1 MAQLD
6 ALGIF
11 LSDLPVYFANGVLII
26 VYALAGSAP
35 ALTCMAATLGMVL
48 LPDVEAQRRAAFQPN
63 HAIPGRFPSGASR
76 RGEAAFPQPRTAQG
90 MTLLALLF
98 WLAAQAGMGAPVPW
112 IGAVMWLAGLLA
124 ILALPGQQFNLLW
137 FVKAGIVLYAL
148 VAVTGSRIYLA
159 STASLTA
166 AEWAGLVGSSGDAA
180 ALVAGTRGSMTAVIL
195 WALWLIVPLGYF
207 SMLAQ
212 QLFANPMSIANPFA
226 TAQGMLRRLR
236 TRDLG

>member
-1 MAQLD
+1 MEQLD
-6 ALGIF
+6 ALGIWIA
-11 LSDLPVYFANGVLII
+11 DLPVYLANGVLVIL
-26 VYALAGSAP
+26 YFLAGSAA
-35 ALTCMAATLGMVL
+35 ALVCMAAALGMAL
-48 LPDVEAQRRAAFQPN
+48 LPDVETQRRAAFQPVHN
-63 HAIPGRFPSGASR
+63 R

-90 MTLLALLF
+90 MTLLALML

-148 VAVTGSRIYLA
+148 AVIGSRLYLA

-166 AEWAGLVGSSGDAA
+166 AEWAGLVGSSGEAG
-180 ALVAGTRGSMTAVIL
+180 ALVAGTRSSVTAVLL

-212 QLFANPMSIANPFA
+212 QLFANPISIANPFA

-236 TRDLG
+236 ERGDG

>member
-1 MAQLD
+1 MEQLD
-6 ALGIF
+6 ALGLLI
-11 LSDLPVYFANGVLII
+11 SDLPVYFANGVL
-26 VYALAGSAP
+26 VLFYALAGSAA
-35 ALTCMAATLGMVL
+35 ALACMGAALGMAL
-48 LPDVEAQRRAAFQPN
+48 LPDVETQRRATFQPA
-63 HAIPGRFPSGASR
+63 HTR

-90 MTLLALLF
+90 LTLLALIL
-98 WLAAQAGMGAPVPW
+98 WLGAQAGMGAPVPW

-148 VAVTGSRIYLA
+148 AVIGSRLYLA

-166 AEWAGLVGSSGDAA
+166 AEWAGLVGSSGDAGV
-180 ALVAGTRGSMTAVIL
+180 LVAGTRGSVTAVLL

-212 QLFANPMSIANPFA
+212 QFFANPMSIANPFA

-236 TRDLG
+236 ERDHG

>member
-11 LSDLPVYFANGVLII
+11 LSDLPVYFANGVLVI

-35 ALTCMAATLGMVL
+35 ALACMAAALGMVL
-48 LPDVEAQRRAAFQPN
+48 LPDVEVQRRAAFQPN
-63 HAIPGRFPSGASR
+63 QSR

-90 MTLLALLF
+90 MTLLALLM

-112 IGAVMWLAGLLA
+112 IGAAMWLAGLLA

-137 FVKAGIVLYAL
+137 FVKAGIVLYGL
-148 VAVTGSRIYLA
+148 AVTGSRIYLA
-159 STASLTA
+159 STARLSA

-180 ALVAGTRGSMTAVIL
+180 ALVAGTRGSVTAVIL

-236 TRDLG
+236 TRDPG